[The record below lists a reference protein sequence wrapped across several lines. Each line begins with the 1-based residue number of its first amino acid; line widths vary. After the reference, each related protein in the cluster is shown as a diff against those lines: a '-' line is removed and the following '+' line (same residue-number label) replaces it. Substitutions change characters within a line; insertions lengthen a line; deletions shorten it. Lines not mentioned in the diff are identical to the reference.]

1 MRTAI
6 ITDSNSGIFEQE
18 SREMDVF
25 AVPMPV
31 VLDGVPY
38 FEGQNI
44 SHDDFFRWLSEGKPV
59 STSQP
64 AIADVRHVWDT
75 VLKSGYEEA
84 VYIPMSSGLSGS
96 CRMAQ
101 GVAREY
107 DGRISVVDNHRI
119 SVTLRHAVQDA
130 AALREQGLNA
140 GQIKETLEKA
150 AYDSI
155 VYVGVS
161 TLEYLKANGR
171 VTSAGA
177 ALGTILNLKPLLVIE
192 GERLD
197 AYAKVRGTKS
207 CQRRLIQA
215 MQGYAEKL
223 LSDGSEIRIGVAGS
237 FADPVKNQEWETS
250 VREAFPGQ
258 EVKYDP
264 LTFSIACHV
273 GPDAFGM
280 GISRKADGKQRK
292 EEKS

>member
-18 SREMDVF
+18 GREMGVF
-25 AVPMPV
+25 VIPMPV
-31 VLDGVPY
+31 ILDGVTY
-38 FEGQNI
+38 FEGQDI
-44 SHDDFFRWLSEGKPV
+44 SHDEFFRWLSEGKPV

-64 AIADVRHVWDT
+64 SISEVLRIWDS
-75 VLKSGYEEA
+75 VLESGYEDA

-96 CRMAQ
+96 CHMAQ
-101 GVAREY
+101 GIAQEY

-130 AALREQGLNA
+130 VCLRNQGFNAA
-140 GQIKETLEKA
+140 QIKKVLEKT

-155 VYVGVS
+155 VYVGVG
-161 TLEYLKANGR
+161 TLEYLKASGR

-177 ALGTILNLKPLLVIE
+177 ALGTILNIKPLLVIE

-197 AYAKVRGTKS
+197 AYAKVRGIKP
-207 CQRRLIQA
+207 CQKRLIQA
-215 MQGYAEKL
+215 MQSYAERL
-223 LSDGSEIRIGVAGS
+223 TSDGGEIRIGVAGS
-237 FADPVKNQEWETS
+237 FADPAKNEDWETYVKES
-250 VREAFPGQ
+250 FPNHT
-258 EVKYDP
+258 VKYDP

-280 GISRKADGKQRK
+280 GISRISTGK
-292 EEKS
+292 

>member
-18 SREMDVF
+18 GREMGVF
-25 AVPMPV
+25 VIPMPV
-31 VLDGVPY
+31 ILDGVTY
-38 FEGQNI
+38 FEGQDI
-44 SHDDFFRWLSEGKPV
+44 SHDEFFRWLSEGKPV

-64 AIADVRHVWDT
+64 NIADVTRTWES

-96 CRMAQ
+96 CHMAQ
-101 GVAREY
+101 SMAQEY
-107 DGRISVVDNHRI
+107 GGRIAVVDNHRI

-130 AALREQGLNA
+130 VLLREQGLNA
-140 GQIKETLEKA
+140 MQIKETLEKT

-155 VYVGVS
+155 VYVGVG
-161 TLEYLKANGR
+161 TLEYLKASGR

-177 ALGTILNLKPLLVIE
+177 ALGTILGIKPLLVIE

-197 AYAKVRGTKS
+197 AYAKVRGTKN
-207 CQRRLIQA
+207 CQKRLIEA
-215 MQGYAEKL
+215 MQCYAQRLTSK
-223 LSDGSEIRIGVAGS
+223 GSEIRIGVAGS
-237 FADPVKNQEWETS
+237 FADPAKNAEWEAS
-250 VREAFPGQ
+250 VKEAFSGHA
-258 EVKYDP
+258 VKYDP

-280 GISRKADGKQRK
+280 GISSIVTGK
-292 EEKS
+292 